1 MTVSLDTPEA
11 RKHQEEEA
19 HRRPIPREPEAHSL
33 AAQWTGLL
41 LAPAVFFLHLQG
53 NYLLV
58 LWACENQGMEWVRAA
73 GAAAIAVAALGALV
87 AWRLWGATGRS
98 APGESPGTE
107 ARARFLSVCG
117 LAVSAVIVLILVAQ
131 LITSLFV
138 SPCH

>member
-1 MTVSLDTPEA
+1 MTVPLDTPEA
-11 RKHQEEEA
+11 RKHQEEESQ
-19 HRRPIPREPEAHSL
+19 RRPLPREPEAHSL
-33 AAQWTGLL
+33 TAQWTGLL

-58 LWACENQGMEWVRAA
+58 LWACENQGIAWVHAA
-73 GAAAIAVAALGALV
+73 SAAAIAVAALGAFV

-107 ARARFLSVCG
+107 ARARFLAVCG
-117 LAVSAVIVLILVAQ
+117 LAVSSVIVLILVAQ
-131 LITSLFV
+131 LVTGFFV